1 MTTALTQARAL
12 YLAFIMTL
20 AVLATMMTQV
30 VMQLIAQGLSDSG
43 SVRVAPSAACDV
55 SPDKAHFTGCSSI
68 L

>member
-1 MTTALTQARAL
+1 MTTAYTQARAL

-43 SVRVAPSAACDV
+43 SVRVAPAVACDV
-55 SPDKAHFTGCSSI
+55 SADKAHFTGCSSI